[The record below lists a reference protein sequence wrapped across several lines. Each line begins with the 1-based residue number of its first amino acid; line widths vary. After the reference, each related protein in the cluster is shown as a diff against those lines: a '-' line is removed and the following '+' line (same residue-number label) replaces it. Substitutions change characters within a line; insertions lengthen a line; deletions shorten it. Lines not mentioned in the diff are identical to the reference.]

1 MGELHSLIEARGKA
15 FAVEHNLAPRDLLEA
30 ASAYMSDEDTALA
43 FAYSGWAHCALPHR
57 RIAAEKPW
65 EVASERV
72 RLVVE
77 PGRAPS
83 GPDGELEFCGV
94 PFGAEGPS
102 VRKRTVAS
110 CTQCP
115 GRGSSG
121 REKSMRSGFKGDGWP
136 QWFVLHAM

>member
-1 MGELHSLIEARGKA
+1 MAEVMLDRPCVLSVVGEFVAGGVAQHVRVYREL
-15 FAVEHNLAPRDLLEA
+15 
-30 ASAYMSDEDTALA
+30 DTGPL
-43 FAYSGWAHCALPHR
+43 
-57 RIAAEKPW
+57 
-65 EVASERV
+65 
-72 RLVVE
+72 
-77 PGRAPS
+77 S
-83 GPDGELEFCGV
+83 GPPDDL
-94 PFGAEGPS
+94 GAEGPS